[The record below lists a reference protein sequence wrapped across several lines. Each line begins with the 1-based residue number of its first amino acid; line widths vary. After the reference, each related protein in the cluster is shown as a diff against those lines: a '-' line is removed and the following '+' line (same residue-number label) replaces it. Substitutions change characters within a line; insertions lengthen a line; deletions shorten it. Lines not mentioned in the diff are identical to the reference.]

1 MSEFNVEEYFNSLP
15 IDTKIISVHF
25 KNLTYLPDLTRFI
38 YLETLD
44 CTYSK
49 LTNLPDLPDSLILLN
64 CSENKLISLPD
75 LPKTLK
81 HLNCQNNKL
90 TNLPYL
96 PENLESLS
104 CETNYL
110 TSLPNLPETILMM
123 MCDNN
128 PIYKVLENI
137 LFHTKIN
144 KLNNT
149 INIINKFRELYYCIK
164 YKNKFRKWLYEKVRE
179 PNAMKLYSPE
189 YLMNELKDEETDL
202 DEVLNAW

>member
-44 CTYSK
+44 FTYNK

-81 HLNCQNNKL
+81 HLYCHNNKL
-90 TNLPYL
+90 TY
-96 PENLESLS
+96 
-104 CETNYL
+104 
-110 TSLPNLPETILMM
+110 LPNLPKSLITLHCYE
-123 MCDNN
+123 
-128 PIYKVLENI
+128 
-137 LFHTKIN
+137 N
-144 KLNNT
+144 KLSN
-149 INIINKFRELYYCIK
+149 L
-164 YKNKFRKWLYEKVRE
+164 
-179 PNAMKLYSPE
+179 P
-189 YLMNELKDEETDL
+189 DL
-202 DEVLNAW
+202 PDSLILLNFS